1 MKTQKNIQAYIPVKF
16 NSCIKGYWK
25 DTQGKVYIDNIIIQS
40 CTGLQFERI
49 KAKLFQQ
56 GEQAIF
62 YIQDDVAY
70 IQSKNKLERLTRR
83 SIFEDV
89 KSDDVQGLLSK
100 YSELTYFI
108 NTQEVHIW
116 Q

>member
-1 MKTQKNIQAYIPVKF
+1 MKTTKNIQAYIPVQF
-16 NSCIKGYWK
+16 NSTTKGYWK
-25 DTQGKVYIDNIIIQS
+25 DSEGKVYIDNILIS
-40 CTGLQFERI
+40 CYTPLQFERV
-49 KAKLFQQ
+49 KAHLFNS
-56 GEQAIF
+56 GELAIF

-83 SIFEDV
+83 SILENV

-100 YSELTYFI
+100 YSGLTYFI